1 MKRMLLVLS
10 LMCGLALPAAASDG
24 RVAAA
29 VPPGSLWDTQWG
41 PLKDGLAAAGLDME
55 YYLNGELGGE
65 LELVNSLRRNRLQ
78 MVGVSLASLAATL
91 PEVSV
96 ALAPYQFSGPDEIE
110 FVYNDY
116 LFPALKEV
124 ALKKNMV
131 FLAWNEVGWSHLYSN
146 TPLSSPD
153 DIKGLSMRAPQNIPH
168 QAFLTAV
175 GADNVAIGLPDIVP
189 ALQTGMIDG
198 GMANVILHTA
208 MSAAYAEHYTL
219 TAHIYDTSVFLAHK
233 RWYDGLTEDQRTALS
248 NVFSDQVLGR
258 EFVRSQAQEIL
269 NALKAREDIT
279 VREPSEAEMAA
290 WREAAA
296 SAVPAIIEAIGG
308 DAQFVQD
315 AVDRGRSAYR
325 SLNGG

>member
-1 MKRMLLVLS
+1 MKRVLILITLICS
-10 LMCGLALPAAASDG
+10 VSIPAQASDG

-29 VPPGSLWDTQWG
+29 VPPGSLWDMQWG
-41 PLKDGLAAAGLDME
+41 PLKDGLAAAGLEME
-55 YYLNGELGGE
+55 YFLNGELGGE

-78 MVGVSLASLAATL
+78 MIGVSLASLAATL

-96 ALAPYQFSGPDEIE
+96 ALAPYQFDSPDEIE

-146 TPLSSPD
+146 TPLKTPAD
-153 DIKGLSMRAPQNIPH
+153 VQGLSMRAPQNIPH

-233 RWYDGLTEDQRTALS
+233 RWYDGLTDDQRVALGE
-248 NVFSDQVLGR
+248 VFSDQVLGR
-258 EFVRSQAQEIL
+258 QFVRTQAQAIL
-269 NALKAREDIT
+269 DALKARDDIS
-279 VREPSEAEMAA
+279 VYEPSADELEA
-290 WREAAA
+290 WRAAAA

-315 AVDRGRSAYR
+315 AVDEGRAVYR
-325 SLNGG
+325 AQKGG